1 MKRNKF
7 VAILALASA
16 MTMTAC
22 DTPITNTTIEPGET
36 VVETTIVG
44 TDESG
49 NPIVETVIVAAPT
62 KTPSTT
68 PGATT
73 TESGAKATPTATAT
87 TSATATTATTTAA
100 TTATEVTTK
109 ATENSDGS
117 SSGSSDSGS
126 GSGSSSSEGSSSGGS
141 SSGGGNAT
149 APTTPPTE
157 KPTEPTSTTASSKYV
172 AHLGC
177 GSCGCET
184 LVDTPH
190 YHYTTPEQTH
200 QETSESWDYGIQH
213 YTVKINWKEQAYAL
227 GDAPSISEDFE
238 VTVDTDGNRTSDF
251 SSAQYDAEA
260 RAMDRAKDWLSSVG
274 VSSAFAGY
282 YSSSTITGSLE
293 QVGYEVTTITVVDE
307 PEHEYEVGA
316 YICDTCGAVETYG
329 TPTQIR

>member
-1 MKRNKF
+1 MKRTKLTLIIIA
-7 VAILALASA
+7 VVTALVTTIAL
-16 MTMTAC
+16 TMC
-22 DTPITNTTIEPGET
+22 DTPVSKTPMEPGDT
-36 VVETTIVG
+36 VAPSDSSSITT
-44 TDESG
+44 S
-49 NPIVETVIVAAPT
+49 
-62 KTPSTT
+62 S
-68 PGATT
+68 TT
-73 TESGAKATPTATAT
+73 TESNAKATPTATAT
-87 TSATATTATTTAA
+87 TSATATSATTAA
-100 TTATEVTTK
+100 TTTAEATTK
-109 ATENSDGS
+109 ATENSEGS
-117 SSGSSDSGS
+117 SSGSGDSGS
-126 GSGSSSSEGSSSGGS
+126 GSGSSSSEGSSLGGS

-149 APTTPPTE
+149 VPTTPPAE

-260 RAMDRAKDWLSSVG
+260 RAMDKAKDWLSSVG

>member
-1 MKRNKF
+1 MKRTKLTLIIIA
-7 VAILALASA
+7 VVTALVTTIAL
-16 MTMTAC
+16 TMC
-22 DTPITNTTIEPGET
+22 DTPVSKTPMEPGDT
-36 VVETTIVG
+36 VAPSDSSSITT
-44 TDESG
+44 S
-49 NPIVETVIVAAPT
+49 
-62 KTPSTT
+62 S
-68 PGATT
+68 TT
-73 TESGAKATPTATAT
+73 TESNAKATPTATST
-87 TSATATTATTTAA
+87 TSAA
-100 TTATEVTTK
+100 TTATSATTTLETTTTE
-109 ATENSDGS
+109 TENSES
-117 SSGSSDSGS
+117 SSGSDDSNN
-126 GSGSSSSEGSSSGGS
+126 GSGSSSSESSSSGGS
-141 SSGGGNAT
+141 SSGGSNAS

-157 KPTEPTSTTASSKYV
+157 KPTKPTSTTASSKYV

-251 SSAQYDAEA
+251 SSAQYDAEE